1 MTEPST
7 KGLKDATLKHTI
19 EHPKMKLTKRSLAF
33 LAQLIR
39 DSSAE
44 NNPDVK
50 SYWRLYDEPTLT
62 WIAEELERRSATE
75 AKRDAASQEQGQ
87 DALRDWLADCRLVTD
102 GHIRRMGGKVFEGN
116 ALYTPPV
123 APSFWL
129 PDGTHWTMADQI
141 AHAHSEVSEV
151 FQAIRHGENRERIK
165 EEIADSVYSAITMFH
180 IYGCTDEEIEE
191 TLGSVMWKIAKR
203 ADVHS
208 EIKTFKL
215 KAADS
220 HDAERDKRV

>member
-1 MTEPST
+1 LSQSGQSAKESIS
-7 KGLKDATLKHTI
+7 KRFSLSIYLLKEGDRLTPAGV
-19 EHPKMKLTKRSLAF
+19 KLL
-33 LAQLIR
+33 
-39 DSSAE
+39 E
-44 NNPDVK
+44 
-50 SYWRLYDEPTLT
+50 SYLPE
-62 WIAEELERRSATE
+62 IQALEAS
-75 AKRDAASQEQGQ
+75 SQEQGQ

-129 PDGTHWTMADQI
+129 PDGAHWTMADQI

-220 HDAERDKRV
+220 HDAERDKRA